1 MCNFFLNFT
10 SYIDLYIST
19 YSLASTCQFLFQT
32 LIVITLFFIWLHS
45 TACGIFVPWQGIELR
60 MSAMKARNH
69 WPSREFPV
77 GITLYL

>member
-1 MCNFFLNFT
+1 MCYFFFNFT

-19 YSLASTCQFLFQT
+19 CSLASACQFLFKI

-45 TACGIFVPWQGIELR
+45 TACGIFVPWPGIELR

-69 WPSREFPV
+69 WSSREFPA